1 MESLL
6 TDESIKTPFMFIV
19 FVPAWQDSQGWKA
32 LSSAS
37 SVVRH
42 LFLSQKDDPHF
53 YCEGTQHR
61 RLKDRF
67 RIASFDTSVFFL
79 QNTEAKLKWPV
90 TEASLQELK
99 NAFGSN
105 PENVKSSSRTTAKQN
120 LRSNET
126 AKAVSRPK
134 KEIMNE
140 TVKKSNKEVEKRS
153 DRKRT
158 HKQKHAMMKDSKK
171 VKKTF
176 VNDASQQAILSSLG
190 IGVASTER
198 KDVKK
203 TKNEKKKHKK
213 R

>member
-1 MESLL
+1 
-6 TDESIKTPFMFIV
+6 
-19 FVPAWQDSQGWKA
+19 
-32 LSSAS
+32 
-37 SVVRH
+37 
-42 LFLSQKDDPHF
+42 
-53 YCEGTQHR
+53 
-61 RLKDRF
+61 
-67 RIASFDTSVFFL
+67 
-79 QNTEAKLKWPV
+79 
-90 TEASLQELK
+90 
-99 NAFGSN
+99 
-105 PENVKSSSRTTAKQN
+105 
-120 LRSNET
+120 
-126 AKAVSRPK
+126 
-134 KEIMNE
+134 MNE
-140 TVKKSNKEVEKRS
+140 TVEKSNKEVEKRS